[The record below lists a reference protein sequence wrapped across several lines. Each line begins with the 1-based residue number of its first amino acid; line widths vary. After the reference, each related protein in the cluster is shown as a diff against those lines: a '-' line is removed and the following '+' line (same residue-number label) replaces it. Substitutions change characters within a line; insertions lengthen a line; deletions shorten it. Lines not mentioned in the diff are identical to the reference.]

1 MIIIMTAKI
10 TRRISKEYQVPRV
23 DTALLWIACI
33 FVMGYFFKA
42 PALAAESVKKS
53 LAICSTG
60 LIPSLFPFIVLV
72 GIINRSGLSLYISS
86 FMGGPVGKLL
96 GIRKEA
102 VYALLLGFVG
112 GFPIGAICV
121 RELYESGI
129 LQKNEA
135 EELLGAANNASP
147 AFCIGTLGI
156 AMYKNAGFGIRLY
169 LCQLAA
175 AIVICC
181 ICRKKPESDAPSP
194 IKHTAPTLSDTLT
207 ESVTQGGLTMLK
219 ICSFAVFFAV
229 IGDAACRVSMYT
241 AGEYAAALC
250 ASFFELTLA
259 GQRLCTYPGATSAA
273 ICAFAVG
280 FAGLSVHMQTA
291 SVLSGSGLSMN
302 HYFKRKL
309 AQGLLSALLMGLTY
323 SIGFGS

>member
-10 TRRISKEYQVPRV
+10 TPRVSKEYQVPRV

-42 PALAAESVKKS
+42 PALAAQSVKKS
-53 LAICSTG
+53 LAICATG

-86 FMGGPVGKLL
+86 LMGGPIGKLL

-102 VYALLLGFVG
+102 VYALLLGCVG

-121 RELYESGI
+121 RELHEMGI
-129 LQKNEA
+129 LKKTEA

-156 AMYKNAGFGIRLY
+156 AMYKNPGFGIRLY

-175 AIVICC
+175 AIIICC
-181 ICRKKPESDAPSP
+181 ICRKKPESDALKPL
-194 IKHTAPTLSDTLT
+194 KHIAPALSDTLT

-229 IGDAACRVSMYT
+229 IGDAACRVSMYA

-250 ASFFELTLA
+250 AAFFELTLA
-259 GQRLCTYPGATSAA
+259 GQRLCAYPDATSAA

-291 SVLSGSGLSMN
+291 SVLSGSGICMN

-309 AQGLLSALLMGLTY
+309 AQGFLSALLMGLTY
-323 SIGFGS
+323 SIGLGS

>member
-1 MIIIMTAKI
+1 MTAKI
-10 TRRISKEYQVPRV
+10 SRRISKEYQVPRI

-53 LAICSTG
+53 LTVCAAG

-86 FMGGPVGKLL
+86 LIGRPIGKLL

-121 RELYESGI
+121 RELYESGA
-129 LQKNEA
+129 LPKKEA
-135 EELLGAANNASP
+135 EELIGAANNASP
-147 AFCIGTLGI
+147 AFCIATLGI
-156 AMYKNAGFGIRLY
+156 AMYNNAGFGIRLY
-169 LCQLAA
+169 LCQLTAA
-175 AIVICC
+175 LILCC
-181 ICRKKPESDAPSP
+181 ICRKKLESDTLTK
-194 IKHTAPTLSDTLT
+194 ITHTAPPLSDILT

-229 IGDAACRVSMYT
+229 IGDAACRVSVYT
-241 AGEYAAALC
+241 AGEYSAALC
-250 ASFFELTLA
+250 AAFFELTLA
-259 GQRLCTYPGATSAA
+259 GQRLCAYSGATSAA

-280 FAGLSVHMQTA
+280 WSGLSVHMQTA

-309 AQGLLSALLMGLTY
+309 AQGLLSALLMGITY